1 MVVLDAKG
9 ALVAVVPFVFAVVAV
24 LAGEAVLVVVDL
36 TAVVGV
42 AFFSAIGIINK
53 MFINARCYP
62 VIKSTALF
70 LCSISRIVA
79 L

>member
-42 AFFSAIGIINK
+42 AFFSAKGIINK
-53 MFINARCYP
+53 NVYTCYLGLQYDQ
-62 VIKSTALF
+62 S
-70 LCSISRIVA
+70 
-79 L
+79 